1 MQHSTTIYPENKS
14 FTPVY
19 YGYSMLNRI
28 RGAITYYGQ
37 YKSDATK
44 IDSKIWV
51 GGISSSYDKEFL
63 ESNNITHIISVL
75 AGYQPQYP
83 ENFQYL
89 TVHSLDSP
97 HSNLEPVFNE
107 CYEFINQANGNVL
120 IHCMAGRSRSVTIG
134 ASYLMQKYNLKLD
147 EAMQRIVT
155 IRPSSNPNEGFIEQL
170 KEFEQSLQDIGNAAI
185 IPPETTHRSPQKP
198 KHKNKSKKPKREHKR
213 SKLHGRKVAQI
224 AKRQNRT
231 FYQ

>member
-1 MQHSTTIYPENKS
+1 
-14 FTPVY
+14 
-19 YGYSMLNRI
+19 MLNRI
-28 RGAITYYGQ
+28 RGAITYYGN

-44 IDSKIWV
+44 IDSKIWI

-63 ESNNITHIISVL
+63 VSNNITNIISVL

-83 ENFQYL
+83 ESFQYL

-97 HSNLEPVFNE
+97 SSNLEPVFNE
-107 CYEFINQANGNVL
+107 CYDFINQANGNVL
-120 IHCMAGRSRSVTIG
+120 IHCMAGKSRSVTIG
-134 ASYLMQKYNLKLD
+134 ASYLMQRYDHTVD

-155 IRPSSNPNEGFIEQL
+155 IRPSSNPNPGFIEQL
-170 KEFEQSLQDIGNAAI
+170 KEFEQSLFPIEVDVADAVPSPEIG
-185 IPPETTHRSPQKP
+185 HRSPKKP
-198 KHKNKSKKPKREHKR
+198 KHKTTKIKKKTKREHKR
-213 SKLHGRKVAQI
+213 SKLHSHKVAQI